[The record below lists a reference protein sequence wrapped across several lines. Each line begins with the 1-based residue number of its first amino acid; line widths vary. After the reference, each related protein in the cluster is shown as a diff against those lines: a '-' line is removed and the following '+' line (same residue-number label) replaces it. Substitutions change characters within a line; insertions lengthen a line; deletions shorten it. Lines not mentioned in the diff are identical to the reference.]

1 MDEGAVNPDDLTPQE
16 CAIMLGLVREGV
28 RKARRSRSRGMRR
41 WGEAYDQGTIDRRI
55 EILQG
60 LYTRLGGDP
69 KQITER
75 SAEITNAI

>member
-1 MDEGAVNPDDLTPQE
+1 VNPDDLTPQE

-28 RKARRSRSRGMRR
+28 RKARRSRSRGARR
-41 WGEAYDQGTIDRRI
+41 WGEVYDSAAIDRRI

-69 KQITER
+69 KRIHER
-75 SAEITNAI
+75 AEDVVDA